1 MIYPDYHQTTPLTPA
16 QVKDAIRSASAQDAA
31 ILAIYSLGIARSPSQ
46 VHHMLERL
54 GKRWPLTSIRRSI
67 TGLQKNGH
75 LRKLDELRMGAYGKP
90 EHLWER
96 SADPRPCKGEV

>member
-1 MIYPDYHQTTPLTPA
+1 MIYPDYHQTTPLSSTQLLVA
-16 QVKDAIRSASAQDAA
+16 VVEAKAQDEAV
-31 ILAIYSLGIARSPSQ
+31 LAIYSTGIARSPSQ

-75 LRKLDELRMGAYGKP
+75 LRKLDELRMGSYGKP

-96 SADPRPCKGEV
+96 TA